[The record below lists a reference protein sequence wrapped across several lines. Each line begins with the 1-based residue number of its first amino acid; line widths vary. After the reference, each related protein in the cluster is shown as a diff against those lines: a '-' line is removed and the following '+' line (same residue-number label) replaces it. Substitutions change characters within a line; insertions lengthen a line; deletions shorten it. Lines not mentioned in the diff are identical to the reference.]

1 MSEYQRYEFQAI
13 DRPLT
18 AQEQSS
24 LRQYSSRAVITAS
37 RFVVDYSWGNFKGDV
52 AAWMERYFD
61 AFLYLANW
69 GTHELIL
76 RLPKKLLTL
85 ETAKRYCAGASASAR
100 QKGGYVILEFR
111 SEDEEGSEWVDED
124 DASLALLLPVR
135 AELAG
140 GDLRALYLAWLG
152 AAQAGE
158 LEEDALEPP
167 CPAGLGKLS
176 PALQAL
182 AAFLRVD
189 GDLVAAAA
197 TASLDRDTPD
207 DVAFEAWVSTLP
219 EAERTSLVVRLVGG
233 AEPHLPG
240 ELLHRFQ
247 ASRPEGGA
255 PARIKA
261 RTVGELLEA
270 AEARAEQRRSKEAA
284 RKARARARQE
294 RMTMDA
300 RERHLASLAGREA
313 ALWSGVD
320 KLIATK
326 QPKRYDEAVT
336 LLRDLRDVCARAG
349 RQVEAARRIA
359 RLWEVHARKSSLLER
374 LRKAELMP

>member
-24 LRQYSSRAVITAS
+24 LRRYSSRAVISAS
-37 RFVVDYSWGNFKGDV
+37 RFVVDYSWGSFKGDV
-52 AAWMERYFD
+52 AAWMEKYFD

-76 RLPKKLLTL
+76 RLPNKLLTF
-85 ETAKRYCAGASASAR
+85 ETAKRHCAGGGASVR
-100 QKGGYVILEFR
+100 QKGGHTILEFR
-111 SEDEEGSEWVDED
+111 SEDEEGSEWIDED
-124 DASLALLLPVR
+124 DAPLASLLPVR

-152 AAQAGE
+152 AAQTGE
-158 LEEDALEPP
+158 LDKDALEPP
-167 CPAGLGKLS
+167 CPPGLGKLS
-176 PALQAL
+176 PALEAL

-197 TASLDRDTPD
+197 TASLDRGTPD
-207 DVAFEAWVSTLP
+207 DAGLEAWVSTLP
-219 EAERTSLVVRLVGG
+219 EAERTSLVVRLVNG

-240 ELLHRFQ
+240 ELLQRFQ
-247 ASRPEGGA
+247 ASRSRDRA
-255 PARIKA
+255 PAKIKA

-270 AEARAEQRRSKEAA
+270 AEARAEQRRSKEADRAA
-284 RKARARARQE
+284 REKARQE
-294 RMTMDA
+294 RETADA
-300 RERHLASLAGREA
+300 HERHLTALARREA
-313 ALWSGVD
+313 AAWSEVD
-320 KLIATK
+320 KLIATRQSK
-326 QPKRYDEAVT
+326 GYDDAVT

-349 RQVEAARRIA
+349 RQVEAATRIA
-359 RLWEVHARKSSLLER
+359 RLCDVHAKKSNLLDR
-374 LRKAELMP
+374 LRKAGLMA